1 MTDIENSLTPAEA
14 LRLRQRLHSIGH
26 HQFVEETILN
36 GAYDARTLLTA
47 FGVDPDYPYGD
58 DWYIRLLNLCLQREL
73 QRRHKLRDHNTIEDA
88 VSLLQRSRNIVVIT
102 GAGISTSLGIP
113 DFRSK
118 NTGFY
123 SQLLARGYTEP
134 EEVFD
139 IHTFD
144 EDPSWVPCA

>member
-1 MTDIENSLTPAEA
+1 MS
-14 LRLRQRLHSIGH
+14 
-26 HQFVEETILN
+26 

-58 DWYIRLLNLCLQREL
+58 DWYYKLLNLCLQREL

-113 DFRSK
+113 DFRSR

-144 EDPSWVPCA
+144 EDPSWVWFA